1 MKKEKIILSIGMPVY
16 NGVNFINKALDSLLD
31 QTFTNFEL
39 IISDNASTDET
50 ETICG
55 EYAKRDNRIRYIRQ
69 PENQGALANFQFV
82 LNEAV
87 GDYFMW
93 AAADDVWDKKWIE
106 TLLPISI
113 DGQCIAYGL
122 VQTIDD
128 KGYELEHPA
137 NNRKFCYVGYVL
149 FRRLKYFFAPCF
161 LGKAN
166 PIYGIFPKNIIT
178 TQAFSV
184 LSLSDNGSD
193 MLFLFNLLNKIEIK
207 GGASVYLY
215 KRIHS
220 GCEGGSVP
228 QKSLRQNNALLGV
241 IRQNN
246 ALFQSIRLAFR
257 GIRLAAEVGRSRY
270 LDIINYGA
278 LSGFPEK
285 VLQVLLLPVVVS
297 ADLFY
302 LGVNKVRVM
311 LKVFSSFQRKISN
324 KQQT

>member
-1 MKKEKIILSIGMPVY
+1 MKQEKIIISIGMPVY
-16 NGVNFINKALDSLLD
+16 NGANFINKALDSLLD

-50 ETICG
+50 ETICQK
-55 EYAKRDNRIRYIRQ
+55 YAKRDNRIRYVRQ

-122 VQTIDD
+122 VQQIDD
-128 KGYELEHPA
+128 KGDELDHPA
-137 NNRKFCYVGYVL
+137 NNRKLCYVGYVL
-149 FRRLKYFFAPCF
+149 FRRLKYFFDPCF

-178 TQAFSV
+178 PQAFSV

-207 GGASVYLY
+207 AGASVYLY

-220 GCEGGSVP
+220 GCEGGSVA
-228 QKSLRQNNALLGV
+228 QKSPRRKNALVRGV
-241 IRQNN
+241 
-246 ALFQSIRLAFR
+246 RLTAKV
-257 GIRLAAEVGRSRY
+257 AHSRY
-270 LDIINYGA
+270 LDIFTYGA
-278 LSGFPEK
+278 LSGFSEK
-285 VLQVLLLPVVVS
+285 FLQVILLPMVVS
-297 ADLFY
+297 VDLLY
-302 LGVNKVRVM
+302 LVVIKVKLM
-311 LKVFSSFQRKISN
+311 LKNFYYYRYSFRN
-324 KQQT
+324 KQNT